1 MLFMIELNYKKGVVV
16 IMNDVFYNMG
26 YSMAWAIPVIVAL
39 YCINKIR
46 KNRAEI
52 KRLEEE
58 QRRNKK

>member
-1 MLFMIELNYKKGVVV
+1 
-16 IMNDVFYNMG
+16 MNDMFYNLG
-26 YSMAWAIPVIVAL
+26 YSMAWAIPVIIAL

-58 QRRNKK
+58 AVRNKK

>member
-1 MLFMIELNYKKGVVV
+1 
-16 IMNDVFYNMG
+16 MNDMFYNLG
-26 YSMAWAIPVIVAL
+26 YSMAWVIPVIIAL

-58 QRRNKK
+58 AVRNKK